1 MTGDWRLRAPYHR
14 AVPTLALID
23 GHSLAYRAFFAL
35 PSDLATPTGQVTN
48 AVYGFTSMIIKLLG
62 DEHPDA
68 LAVAWDTPTAT
79 FRSEKYHEY
88 KAQRDAAP
96 DLFRSQLPLIREVA
110 DVLNLAQFEAPGWEA
125 DDIIATIAGRASSEG
140 WEVLIVTGD
149 RDAFQ
154 LIEGPVRV
162 YYTRRGLSDTIVAD
176 ASYVE
181 EKYGIRPDQYADYAA
196 LRGDSSD
203 NLPGVPGVGE
213 KTASRLVAGYG
224 DLDGIYEHLEEQ
236 TPKLKENLETSREQ
250 VFLNRDLIRLV
261 SDVPVEV
268 DLERMRLAPWDPQ
281 EVRRVF
287 DGLAFRSLWQRLQE
301 VGGGGEPEPDETL
314 DVEVST
320 GSGADAIAG
329 AHGDLLAIEPV
340 WESGDLIGIAVAGDG
355 DEATFVPFDRLGDLA
370 SALADPD
377 TPKALHDAKPLVRA
391 LLEADLDLK
400 GLAFDTA
407 LAAYVVNPAS
417 GTQPLSDLA
426 GRILGLEIE
435 PDVESTEG
443 GPQGTLDFEASGP
456 DVEAAGRRAAAIS
469 RLVEPLTE
477 QLEARGGLTLFRE
490 VELPLVRVLARMEE
504 AGIGVDRDY
513 LEELGESLRDR
524 LATLEKKIYEFAG
537 EPFNV
542 NSTLQLREVLFD
554 RLGLPV
560 LKKTPKGQPSTDAA
574 TLQKMADEHPIL
586 EHLLAFRE
594 LEKLRSTYVDGMLPL
609 IAEDGRIHCLFNQT
623 GAATGRISSEQPNM
637 QNIPVRSEEGRTIRR
652 AFVAAE
658 GFTFVVAD
666 YSQIELRIL
675 AHLSGEPALIE
686 AFSSGEDIHTAT
698 ASRVFGVAPDEV
710 GPDMRRRAKVI
721 NFGLLYGMEAYGLG
735 QRLEIPADE
744 AKEHMEAYFAQFPGV
759 KEFMS
764 GIVSEARN
772 SGYTETLL
780 GRRRYLPELTSGN
793 FRERQS
799 GERMALNAPIQGSAA
814 DIIKKAMI
822 DLDTALEGT
831 AAVMLLQVHDEL
843 VLEAPDGEAE
853 QVAGTVV
860 EIMEGVV
867 DLEVPLVADVAM
879 GRTLADT
886 KK

>member
-1 MTGDWRLRAPYHR
+1 M
-14 AVPTLALID
+14 PTLALID
-23 GHSLAYRAFFAL
+23 GHSLAYRAFYAL

-68 LAVAWDTPTAT
+68 LAVAWDTPAAT
-79 FRSEKYHEY
+79 FRSEKYTEY

-110 DVLNLAQFEAPGWEA
+110 DVLSLAQFEAPGWEA
-125 DDIIATIAGRASSEG
+125 DDIIATIARRAADEG

-162 YYTRRGLSDTIVAD
+162 YYTRRGITDTIVAD
-176 ASYVE
+176 AAYVE
-181 EKYGIRPDQYADYAA
+181 ERYGVRPDQYADYAA
-196 LRGDSSD
+196 LRGDTSD

-213 KTASRLVAGYG
+213 KTAAKLVAGYG
-224 DLDGIYEHLEEQ
+224 DLEGIYEHLDEQ
-236 TPKLKENLETSREQ
+236 TPKLTENLQSSREQ
-250 VFLNRDLIRLV
+250 AFLNRDLIRLV

-268 DLERMRLAPWDPQ
+268 DLEGMRLAPWDPQ

-287 DGLAFRSLWQRLQE
+287 DGLAFRSLWQRLLE
-301 VGGGGEPEPDETL
+301 VGGGGEPEPDATL

-320 GSGADAIAG
+320 GSGAEAIAASRG
-329 AHGDLLAIEPV
+329 AMLAIEPV
-340 WESGDLIGIAVAGDG
+340 WEGGDLIGLAVAGDG

-370 SALADPD
+370 GVLADAG
-377 TPKALHDAKPLVRA
+377 TPKAFHDAKPLVRA
-391 LLEADLDLK
+391 LLEADLDLR

-407 LAAYVVNPAS
+407 LAAYVINPGA

-426 GRILGLEIE
+426 GRVLALEIE
-435 PDVESTEG
+435 PETDSAKR

-456 DVEAAGRRAAAIS
+456 DIGSAGRRAAAVA
-469 RLVEPLTE
+469 RLVGPLTE
-477 QLEARGGLTLFRE
+477 QLDARGGLALFRE

-504 AGIGVDRDY
+504 AGIGVDRGY

-524 LATLEKKIYEFAG
+524 LATLEKKIFGYAG

-554 RLGLPV
+554 RLGLSV
-560 LKKTPKGQPSTDAA
+560 LKKTPKGQPSTDAT
-574 TLQKMADEHPIL
+574 TLQKMADDHPIV

-594 LEKLRSTYVDGMLPL
+594 LEKLRSTYVDGLLPL
-609 IAEDGRIHCLFNQT
+609 IREDGRIHCLFNQT
-623 GAATGRISSEQPNM
+623 GASTGRISSEQPNM
-637 QNIPVRSEEGRTIRR
+637 QNIPIRSEEGRTIRR
-652 AFVAAE
+652 AFVAPE
-658 GFTFVVAD
+658 GAIFVVAD

-686 AFSSGEDIHTAT
+686 AFASGEDIHTAT
-698 ASRVFGVAPDEV
+698 AARVFGVAPKDV
-710 GPDMRRRAKVI
+710 DPDMRRRAKVI

-744 AKEHMEAYFAQFPGV
+744 AKEHMDAYFAQFPGV

-793 FRERQS
+793 FRERQG

-822 DLDTALEGT
+822 DLDAALEGG
-831 AAVMLLQVHDEL
+831 AASMLLQVHDEL
-843 VLEAPDGEAE
+843 VLEAPGGEAE
-853 QVAGTVV
+853 AVARTVV
-860 EIMEGVV
+860 DVMEGVV
-867 DLEVPLVADVAM
+867 ALDVPLVADVAT
-879 GRTLADT
+879 GKTLADT

>member
-1 MTGDWRLRAPYHR
+1 M
-14 AVPTLALID
+14 PTLALID

-48 AVYGFTSMIIKLLG
+48 AVYGFTSMLIKLLD

-68 LAVAWDTPTAT
+68 LAVAWDTPVAT
-79 FRSEKYHEY
+79 FRSERYQEY

-125 DDIIATIAGRASSEG
+125 DDIIATIAGKAGSEG
-140 WEVLIVTGD
+140 WDVLIVTGD

-154 LIEGPVRV
+154 LIEGPIRV
-162 YYTRRGLSDTIVAD
+162 YYTRRGISDTIVAD

-181 EKYGIRPDQYADYAA
+181 ERYGIRPDQYADYAA
-196 LRGDSSD
+196 LRGDTSD

-213 KTASRLVAGYG
+213 KTASRLVSGYG
-224 DLDGIYEHLEEQ
+224 DIEGIYEHLDEQ
-236 TPKLKENLETSREQ
+236 TPRLKENLDASREQ
-250 VFLNRDLIRLV
+250 VYLNRDLIRLV
-261 SDVPVEV
+261 SDVPVDV
-268 DLERMRLAPWDPQ
+268 DIESMRLAPWDPQ

-301 VGGGGEPEPDETL
+301 VGGGGAPEQDETL
-314 DVEVST
+314 QVEVST

-329 AHGDLLAIEPV
+329 SAGSVLAIEPV
-340 WESGDLIGIAVAGDG
+340 WESGDLVGVAVAGDG
-355 DEATFVPFDRLGDLA
+355 DEATFVPFDRFGDLGD
-370 SALADPD
+370 ALADPG

-391 LLEADLDLK
+391 LLEADLDFR

-407 LAAYVVNPAS
+407 LAAYLINPAG

-426 GRILGLEIE
+426 GRVLGLEIE
-435 PDVESTEG
+435 PEG
-443 GPQGTLDFEASGP
+443 ETGDDGPQGTLEFEASGP
-456 DVEAAGRRAAAIS
+456 DVGSAGRRAAAVA
-469 RLVEPLTE
+469 RLVEPLTG
-477 QLEARGGLTLFRE
+477 QLDARGGLTLFRE

-504 AGIGVDRDY
+504 AGIGVDREY

-524 LATLEKKIYEFAG
+524 LATLEKKIYGFAG

-542 NSTLQLREVLFD
+542 NSTLQLREVLFE
-554 RLGLPV
+554 RLGLPI
-560 LKKTPKGQPSTDAA
+560 LKKTPKGQPSTDAS
-574 TLQKMADEHPIL
+574 TLQKMADDHPIV

-594 LEKLRSTYVDGMLPL
+594 LEKLRSTYVDGLLPL
-609 IAEDGRIHCLFNQT
+609 IAEDGRIHCIFNQT

-637 QNIPVRSEEGRTIRR
+637 QNIPIRSEEGRTIRR
-652 AFVAAE
+652 AFAASE
-658 GFTFVVAD
+658 GHTFVVAD

-675 AHLSGEPALIE
+675 AHLSGESALVE
-686 AFSSGEDIHTAT
+686 AFASGDDIHTAT
-698 ASRVFGVAPDEV
+698 AARVFGVDSKDV
-710 GPDMRRRAKVI
+710 DPDMRRRAKVI

-735 QRLEIPADE
+735 QRLEIPAEE
-744 AKEHMEAYFAQFPGV
+744 AKQHMEAYFSQFPGV

-822 DLDTALEGT
+822 DLDTALAGND
-831 AAVMLLQVHDEL
+831 AMMLLQVHDEL
-843 VLEAPDGEAE
+843 VLEAPEGDAGE
-853 QVAGTVV
+853 VAAIVV

-867 DLEVPLVADVAM
+867 DLEVPLVADVAV
-879 GRTLADT
+879 GKTLADT
-886 KK
+886 KR